1 VTTGQQALEENR
13 AYIDLSARGR
23 IRVTGE
29 DRARLIHALTT
40 NHIQQMGPGDQ
51 VYTFFLT
58 AQGRIISDC
67 YITCYEDYLLLDVEP
82 EVRDA
87 IVRHIDHYIIAD
99 DVTLE
104 DVTNSTFSL
113 IAAGKRVYGPI
124 DGKDQTIAA
133 LGLVPATDEDFE
145 AFRVEHYHPKFGKD
159 FTSST
164 LPQETGLTYALH
176 FNKGCYLGQEI
187 VERIRSRGHV
197 NRVLVGLKAGSGTE
211 LPVGARVQLN
221 GEEIG
226 KVTSGSCSHAIAM
239 VRVIGAKP
247 GGSLQVDGVN
257 AEVHA
262 VS

>member
-1 VTTGQQALEENR
+1 
-13 AYIDLSARGR
+13 
-23 IRVTGE
+23 
-29 DRARLIHALTT
+29 
-40 NHIQQMGPGDQ
+40 MKPGD
-51 VYTFFLT
+51 TAFAFFLT

-67 YITCYEDYLLLDVEP
+67 YITCNEDHLLLDVEP

-87 IVRHIDHYIIAD
+87 IVKHIDHYIIAD

-104 DVTNSTFSL
+104 DVTDVTFGL
-113 IAAGKRVYGPI
+113 LAAGKRLHGPV
-124 DGKDQTIAA
+124 DEKNRTIAA
-133 LGLVPATDEDFE
+133 LGMTEATAADLE
-145 AFRVEHYHPKFGKD
+145 AYRIEQFHPLFGKD

-164 LPQETGLTYALH
+164 LPQETGLAYALH

-197 NRVLVGLKAGSGTE
+197 NKTLVGLRGGGDVVFSAGGKVSF
-211 LPVGARVQLN
+211 N

-226 KVTSGSCSHAIAM
+226 QVTSAANHSAIAM

-247 GGSLQVDGVN
+247 GAVVDVDGAG
-257 AEVHA
+257 AEVRA